1 MHGLAATPIPARS
14 CSPPSSGNPAGAEYC
29 QLVGKPPDA
38 ATAIAVATA
47 ELHTALADLEAQL
60 AMGQPGQVRL
70 GEDGELIIP
79 PLTAE
84 DVPSEAEAL
93 RDELSAMLPRVPL
106 ASVLVEIDART
117 GFTDHLVHAGG
128 KVSRSPELLRGSSP
142 SCVVDTGSR
151 QSRSLLT

>member
-1 MHGLAATPIPARS
+1 MYSCRGLAATPNQLVPAHHRAVAT
-14 CSPPSSGNPAGAEYC
+14 PPGQYC

-93 RDELSAMLPRVPL
+93 RGELSAMLPRVPL

-117 GFTDHLVHAGG
+117 GFTDHLVHAGA
-128 KVSRSPELLRGSSP
+128 RS
-142 SCVVDTGSR
+142 VDRPNSKAT
-151 QSRSLLT
+151 

>member
-1 MHGLAATPIPARS
+1 
-14 CSPPSSGNPAGAEYC
+14 
-29 QLVGKPPDA
+29 
-38 ATAIAVATA
+38 
-47 ELHTALADLEAQL
+47 
-60 AMGQPGQVRL
+60 MGQPGQVRL

-106 ASVLVEIDART
+106 ASVLMEIDART

-128 KVSRSPELLRGSSP
+128 KVSRSPELKRNLIYVIIAEATNMDLAEMAASPGVSYDVLTWTAEWYFRPETLEPVVVTGRADDLTGIAGSES
-142 SCVVDTGSR
+142 VAA
-151 QSRSLLT
+151 